1 LPPGTSGVPQTKQ
14 CAQLFAAM
22 ERQLKAMQ
30 DWKNAL
36 KTFDVPTKD
45 GDKIDQKMIKDIFD
59 HLNSFYNKNAAQIKY
74 LLQLPQTPKQANTVF
89 TIMRGTNR
97 SPDQLIALLDALRHI
112 PVSPD
117 QSSPF
122 SKYGPVRTIVD
133 SDALQKSGWI
143 TYLKMSGEDKKKL
156 WQKVQADIDFLRD
169 YVDSEKSIF
178 DAEKTCAY
186 AQSVLT
192 LINSTID
199 RYQTEY
205 PFLIKKNNMP
215 FSVQGVQ
222 SSLVGLFQ
230 RITLRWG
237 AFFTNVKNMVASN
250 FGVKR

>member
-1 LPPGTSGVPQTKQ
+1 
-14 CAQLFAAM
+14 M
-22 ERQLKAMQ
+22 KAMQ
-30 DWKNAL
+30 DWANAL
-36 KTFDVPTKD
+36 KTFDVPPKD

-59 HLNSFYNKNAAQIKY
+59 HLNRFYNKNVAQIQH
-74 LLQLPQTPKQANTVF
+74 LLQLPQTPKQAHTVF
-89 TIMRGTNR
+89 EIMRGTIR
-97 SPDQLIALLDALRHI
+97 SPDQLIALLDALRQI

-117 QSSPF
+117 PNNPF

-186 AQSVLT
+186 AQSVRT

-199 RYQTEY
+199 RYQKEY
-205 PFLIKKNNMP
+205 PFLIKKNNVP

-230 RITLRWG
+230 RITLKWG
-237 AFFTNVKNMVASN
+237 AFFTNVKNMVVSN
-250 FGVKR
+250 FGAKR